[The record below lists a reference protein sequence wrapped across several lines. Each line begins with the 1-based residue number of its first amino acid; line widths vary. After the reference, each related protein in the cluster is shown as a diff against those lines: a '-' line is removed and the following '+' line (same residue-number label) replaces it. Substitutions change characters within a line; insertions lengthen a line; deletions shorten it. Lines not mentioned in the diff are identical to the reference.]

1 MQLRFLELNRGVINI
16 RKIFLIMVVFEA
28 FFIWAV
34 LFKDLIFL
42 GTIIGIMIIPFF
54 LLLIPLEPTIGVALM
69 LLATGLDFLAVIVE
83 TSWSIKFDLTYF
95 HVALLVT
102 FVSILLNLLLKGRL
116 SIPSVSLWPPLI
128 TFYLVLAI
136 SLIYTPNFIEGSWMF
151 VRIVVM
157 GLVALF
163 VLKCLDKEWKVR
175 FVIWSMVLIPL
186 GVSVLSTY
194 EMFSGGNFVTKEVQ
208 HIAATLH
215 VHTFR
220 STSTFNNPNILA
232 CFLMIGVV
240 IPFGMMFI
248 KKYGSYIKIFLMF
261 SIVLTSVGIL
271 SSFSRSGYLSTMVG
285 IMVIVALHKKWSY
298 FYIFLGAIIIV
309 AVILSIQ
316 KPLLWQNV
324 YYRFE
329 SIFNPFSDDSS
340 SSRIS
345 LMRSGIWMWQDHP
358 FLGVGLRGF
367 PKYVYDYVDPNMPGV
382 LVNIQ
387 DPHTIQTEILAE
399 EGLLGF
405 AIATW
410 LFMTIFLHGIRTSFS
425 LKNDF
430 LRNAQ
435 IACIALFI
443 GFVVNFT
450 FGSDL
455 VNNAFWITVGMIFA
469 IPLVEKYGNYKSSDL
484 TDNFSVLP

>member
-1 MQLRFLELNRGVINI
+1 MQSRFLELNRGVINI

-28 FFIWAV
+28 LIIWAA

-42 GTIIGIMIIPFF
+42 GAIIGIMIIPFF
-54 LLLIPLEPTIGVALM
+54 LLLIPLEPTIGVVLM
-69 LLATGLDFLAVIVE
+69 LLASGLDFLAVIVE
-83 TSWSIKFDLTYF
+83 TSWSIKFVLTYF

-102 FVSILLNLLLKGRL
+102 FVSIFLNILIKGRL

-128 TFYLVLAI
+128 AFYIVLAI

-157 GLVALF
+157 GLVALI

-175 FVIWSMVLIPL
+175 LVIWSMVLIPL

-194 EMFSGGNFVTKEVQ
+194 EMFAGGNFVTKEVQ
-208 HIAATLH
+208 HMAASLH
-215 VHTFR
+215 VKTFR

-232 CFLMIGVV
+232 CFLMIGAV
-240 IPFGMMFI
+240 IPFGMIFI
-248 KKYGSYIKIFLMF
+248 KKYGSYIKMFLIF

-271 SSFSRSGYLSTMVG
+271 STFSRTGYLSTLVG
-285 IMVIVALHKKWSY
+285 IMVVVALHKKWSY
-298 FYIFLGAIIIV
+298 FYIFVV
-309 AVILSIQ
+309 AVILVALVISIQ

-329 SIFNPFSDDSS
+329 SIFDPFGDDSS

-345 LMRSGIWMWQDHP
+345 LIRSGIWMWQDHP

-367 PKYVYDYVDPNMPGV
+367 PKYAYDYADPDMPGV
-382 LVNIQ
+382 LVNLQ

-405 AIATW
+405 IIATW
-410 LFMTIFLHGIRTSFS
+410 LFITIFSHGIRTSFS

-430 LRNAQ
+430 LRNTQ
-435 IACIALFI
+435 IACTALLV
-443 GFVVNFT
+443 GFLVNFT
-450 FGSDL
+450 FASDP

-469 IPLVEKYGNYKSSDL
+469 IPLVEKYISSKHDKVSG
-484 TDNFSVLP
+484 DVSVLP